1 MIRNVD
7 LARDIM
13 LAIERSADDEPA
25 SIKLDRKSYSE
36 HVLSHHVRLLHEAGL
51 IHAIE
56 KSHHDGANWTPHS
69 LTWDGYE
76 FLSLIRD
83 DATWQRLKQAAGL
96 YQGDASFAVLK
107 DVALRL
113 AQERARANAR

>member
-7 LARDIM
+7 LIRDIL

-25 SIKLDRKSYSE
+25 SIKLDRKSFNNI
-36 HVLSHHVRLLHEAGL
+36 VLSHHVRLLHEARF

-56 KSHHDGANWTPHS
+56 KSHPDGSNWIPHS

-76 FLSLIRD
+76 FLALIHD
-83 DATWQRLKQAAGL
+83 DATWQRLKQVCGA
-96 YQGDASFAVLK
+96 YQGDASFALLK

-113 AQERARANAR
+113 AQERARANAQ